1 MRKNRVG
8 GHQKRPHGHW
18 PGLPAGE
25 DPFRQFIEGVQ
36 DYAICL
42 LDADGRIQT
51 WNPGAELMQGWKAAE
66 IVGQPLTVLYPADP
80 LGQGRPL
87 SALEG
92 AAQAGRI
99 EDEGW
104 LLRKDGSR
112 FWALVGITALNDHAG
127 EVYGYAVIT
136 RDVTEKRLR
145 EDELRRT
152 LDRSRRFWAAAI
164 TDPLTGAYNRRYLN
178 EHLRGEIDRGEI
190 QTASL
195 VLFDIDHFKAINDR
209 HGHDAGDLVL
219 RNVASIARQISRE
232 SDRLFR
238 LGGDEFVLYL
248 PGVGANGARAI
259 AQRLRDSVA
268 SSTTPGAQPVTISIG
283 VAERGANDTLDEWLR
298 AADIALYEAKQA
310 GRNRVV

>member
-1 MRKNRVG
+1 MRKSRPGV
-8 GHQKRPHGHW
+8 HPKRPHGHW

-42 LDADGRIQT
+42 LDRDGRIQT
-51 WNPGAELMQGWKAAE
+51 WNPGAELMQGWKSAE
-66 IVGQPLTVLYPADP
+66 VVGQPFSVLYPEDP

-87 SALEG
+87 AALEG

-104 LLRKDGSR
+104 LLRKGGSR
-112 FWALVGITALNDHAG
+112 FWGLVGITALHDQDG

-136 RDVTEKRLR
+136 RDVTDKRLR

-164 TDPLTGAYNRRYLN
+164 TDPLTGAYNRRYLT

-190 QTASL
+190 PTASM

-219 RNVASIARQISRE
+219 RNVASVARQMSRE

-248 PGVGANGARAI
+248 PGVNAAGARSI
-259 AQRLRDSVA
+259 AQRLRDAVTA
-268 SSTTPGAQPVTISIG
+268 STPPGTTTVTISIG
-283 VAERGANDTLDEWLR
+283 VAERVPQQTLDEWLR
-298 AADIALYEAKQA
+298 AADVALYEAKQA